1 MQINSLNLNGVAG
14 NQRQKPNKITNRTT
28 DPLISPVSPSDLAD
42 FLSVTYSS
50 ADDDL
55 YNGFLLAATERC
67 ISYTG
72 IELLEREYKLKTDYY
87 PQRQDGFSGVG
98 IMHSYQAWW
107 INLPVYPVTEVSTVK
122 VNDELVTD
130 YFVDLESKP
139 ARVETNDIGAIE
151 IEYVAG
157 HATAAEIS
165 PQLLL
170 GIKMLAAYLYEHRGA
185 CNVSQAIVDSGAA
198 SLWSTSRLMVSL

>member
-14 NQRQKPNKITNRTT
+14 NQRQKPNKVTNRTT
-28 DPLISPVSPSDLAD
+28 DQIVSPVSPRELAD

-67 ISYTG
+67 IFYTG
-72 IELLEREYKLKTDYY
+72 IELLQRNYKLKTDYY
-87 PQRQDGFSGVG
+87 PQRQAGFSGVG

-107 INLPVYPVTEVSTVK
+107 INLPVYPVIEINTVK

-157 HATAAEIS
+157 HSSPADIS
-165 PQLLL
+165 PQLML
-170 GIKMLAAYLYEHRGA
+170 GITMLAAYLFEHRGA
-185 CNVSQAIVDSGAA
+185 CNISSAIIDSGAA

>member
-1 MQINSLNLNGVAG
+1 MAG
-14 NQRQKPNKITNRTT
+14 NQRQKPNKVTNRTT
-28 DPLISPVSPSDLAD
+28 DQIVSPVSPRELAD

-67 ISYTG
+67 IFYTG
-72 IELLEREYKLKTDYY
+72 IELLQRNYKLKTDYY
-87 PQRQDGFSGVG
+87 PQRQAGFSGVG

-107 INLPVYPVTEVSTVK
+107 INLPVYPVIEINTVK

-157 HATAAEIS
+157 HSSPADIS
-165 PQLLL
+165 PQLML
-170 GIKMLAAYLYEHRGA
+170 GITMLAAYLFEHRGA
-185 CNVSQAIVDSGAA
+185 CNISSAIIDSGAA